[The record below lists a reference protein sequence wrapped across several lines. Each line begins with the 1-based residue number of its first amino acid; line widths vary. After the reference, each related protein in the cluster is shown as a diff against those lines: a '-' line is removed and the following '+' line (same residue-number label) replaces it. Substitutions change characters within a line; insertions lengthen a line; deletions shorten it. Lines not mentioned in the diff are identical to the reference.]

1 MIGMDST
8 HPADAGIDAATV
20 VRDVGVSVRRSRLVR
35 FAARSVARLL
45 RALQESR
52 DLEAKRV
59 IAHYRHLACDS
70 DQQAE

>member
-1 MIGMDST
+1 MTSMDST

-20 VRDVGVSVRRSRLVR
+20 VRDVGASVRRSCVVR
-35 FAARSVARLL
+35 FAARCVARLL

-59 IAHYRHLACDS
+59 IASYQHLACAS
-70 DQQAE
+70 DKDAE